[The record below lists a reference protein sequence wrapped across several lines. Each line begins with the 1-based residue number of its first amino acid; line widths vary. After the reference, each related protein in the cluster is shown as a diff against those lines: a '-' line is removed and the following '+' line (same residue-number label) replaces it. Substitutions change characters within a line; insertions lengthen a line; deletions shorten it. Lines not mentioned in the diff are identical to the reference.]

1 MFPIRKIAG
10 ALTILESF
18 WGAYIQIQNVPTLGP
33 GPSPYLLH
41 TWESLLLVVVLLAVG
56 VLGFWGASF
65 AYPVGAALSGVM
77 LLIMG
82 YSAWTDGAYQYL
94 QGESQLAAV
103 GAGFAAAAL
112 VLNVLGAVRRGGLSE
127 QANPMNLPVFG

>member
-1 MFPIRKIAG
+1 
-10 ALTILESF
+10 
-18 WGAYIQIQNVPTLGP
+18 
-33 GPSPYLLH
+33 
-41 TWESLLLVVVLLAVG
+41 
-56 VLGFWGASF
+56 
-65 AYPVGAALSGVM
+65 
-77 LLIMG
+77 MG

-112 VLNVLGAVRRGGLSE
+112 VLNVLGAVRKGGLSE